1 GVDAL
6 ADRGDRHLR
15 VQVVRHSGHHRVDI
29 AGIEHGDVVVVEGGA
44 RVLLGGDV
52 LLGRVGVGDGAEG
65 HPLDLAVGEDAGVRP
80 ALGAESDDPEADV
93 LLRHGVSVLWWVL
106 APRRARWM
114 RWADVQDGGPP
125 VVARQGWGPLRPY
138 WRGPVEDRRRE
149 AVSAGSARPR
159 RRPRAC
165 RTAVTRTSSSCSS
178 WLVLTWR
185 RPPRYGRRPGPACSP
200 RGGPTGG
207 QAVRVWPGERGR
219 RESCRR
225 LHEDGRATREGDPAV
240 GKLRRGRAAITCGA
254 VRTRRE
260 RSVEVQEGLQDLRGV
275 LVDLV

>member
-1 GVDAL
+1 PVERAWKCTNCWRSRDSVFL
-6 ADRGDRHLR
+6 SSRRRHTRSKRDWSSDVCSSDLSSPTWCLR
-15 VQVVRHSGHHRVDI
+15 SVV
-29 AGIEHGDVVVVEGGA
+29 GA
-44 RVLLGGDV
+44 RSPEGAVDEVGGRAG
-52 LLGRVGVGDGAEG
+52 GR
-65 HPLDLAVGEDAGVRP
+65 
-80 ALGAESDDPEADV
+80 ST
-93 LLRHGVSVLWWVL
+93 S
-106 APRRARWM
+106 
-114 RWADVQDGGPP
+114 GGPP
-125 VVARQGWGPLRPY
+125 GEVHQGWGPLRPY
-138 WRGPVEDRRRE
+138 WRGPVEDRRRG
-149 AVSAGSARPR
+149 AVSAESARPR

-185 RPPRYGRRPGPACSP
+185 GPPRYGRRPGPACSP

-260 RSVEVQEGLQDLRGV
+260 RSVEVQEGLQYLRGV
-275 LVDLV
+275 LVDLVGAVLAGTDLVLQAGHGVLTDHAVLLGVGPGR